1 MKNFSFNEA
10 KAMAQEEIQIKG
22 HDCFLINF
30 NNSKLSILVYKDGK
44 HIYYVDDFG
53 CLHNHLVKEKGIEAL
68 RQYYIDKMNNIL
80 FTDEELMDEVAS
92 YDEYRRKDHFLRN
105 YWIMRYDYTSIFAIS
120 GEDKK
125 KVERGKK
132 VHPYYCTTCFCY
144 VGDPAICDQ
153 ANMYRDHLQKVY
165 EKLLQSDDEF
175 RRIISY
181 ELSNHE
187 ACITGSADEALD
199 ALGLDYETLSNS
211 QKEIVNQELKKQ
223 YRY

>member
-30 NNSKLSILVYKDGK
+30 NNSELSILVYKDGK

-53 CLHNHLVKEKGIEAL
+53 CLHDHLVKEKGIEAL

-80 FTDEELMDEVAS
+80 FTDEELMDEVTS

-120 GEDKK
+120 EEDKK
-125 KVERGKK
+125 EVERGKK
-132 VHPYYCTTCFCY
+132 IHPYYCAVCFCH

-153 ANMYRDHLQKVY
+153 ANMYRDHLQKAY

-175 RRIISY
+175 RRMVSY

-187 ACITGSADEALD
+187 ACITGRADEALE
-199 ALGLDYETLSNS
+199 ALGLEYDTLSDS
-211 QKEIVNQELKKQ
+211 QKVIVNQELRKQ